1 MLICPNC
8 RARLETHDSGPL
20 TCPCGESYPRLPSGG
35 PDFLQGTAFADF
47 DYDEDDFEQQLLLG
61 QEAAGVSARV
71 QDFLLPL
78 LREYSRSRGKEL
90 SHLTV
95 LDCGCGN
102 GLSVDLL
109 SKRGIHAWGI
119 DAGRSRQQQWEQRE
133 ARAHLVS
140 ANALRLPFADATFDA
155 VLSSGLVEHIG
166 IHEEE
171 IDGYRSYRLQDCDR
185 QRRQFALELIRV
197 MKNDGFVMLDHPN
210 GAFPADFWHGGA
222 AGSLRWHSPFHDML
236 PRFREIT
243 RYFHAADPSL
253 QFRSLSPS
261 RRLSFQ
267 KVGAHWYGRIFAP
280 LMKTWLEAMDLR
292 PFSFLARS
300 CLNPYL
306 VTLISRQPRPRQ
318 LKSF

>member
-1 MLICPNC
+1 MLICPEC
-8 RARLETHDSGPL
+8 RSRLELHDPAL
-20 TCPCGESYPRLPSGG
+20 LACACGASYPRLPSGG
-35 PDFLQGTAFADF
+35 PDFLQGASFADF
-47 DYDEDDFEQQLLLG
+47 DIDETDFEQQLLLG

-78 LREYSRSRGKEL
+78 IRGYARAHNLEL
-90 SHLTV
+90 KQLTV

-109 SKRGIHAWGI
+109 SARGIHAWGI
-119 DAGRSRQQQWEQRE
+119 DAGRSRHRQWEQRE
-133 ARAHLVS
+133 AKANLVS
-140 ANALRLPFADATFDA
+140 ANALRLPFEDSSFDA

-171 IDGYRSYRLQDCDR
+171 IDGYRSYRLKDCDR
-185 QRRQFALELIRV
+185 QRRQFAGELVRV
-197 MKNDGFVMLDHPN
+197 MKTDGFVMLDHPN

-222 AGSLRWHSPFHDML
+222 AGSLRWHSPFQDML

-243 RYFHAADPSL
+243 RYFAAADPSL

-261 RRLSFQ
+261 RRLTFQ
-267 KVGAHWYGRIFAP
+267 KVGVHWYGRIFAP
-280 LMKTWLEAMDLR
+280 MMKAWLDTMEIR
-292 PFSFLARS
+292 PLSFLARS

-306 VTLISRQPRPRQ
+306 VTIIARHCWPLQ
-318 LKSF
+318 LKSL